1 MLIPSSLHPCLVD
14 LAIRGQASIVWFPAS
29 SLASPTTSW
38 LLPQYVYWFWSLGA
52 LGLLGGGGACA
63 GLDVR

>member
-1 MLIPSSLHPCLVD
+1 MLIPSSLHPRLVD

-38 LLPQYVYWFWSLGA
+38 LLPQIC
-52 LGLLGGGGACA
+52 LLVLEFRGFEFFRGGGACA